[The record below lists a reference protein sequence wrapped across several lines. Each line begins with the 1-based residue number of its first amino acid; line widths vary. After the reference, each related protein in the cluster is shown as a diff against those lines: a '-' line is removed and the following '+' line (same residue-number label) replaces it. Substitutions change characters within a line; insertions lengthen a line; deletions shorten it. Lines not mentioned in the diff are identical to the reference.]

1 MHNFTQTTAL
11 VKRVSLC
18 IMLLI
23 FQPVFAESIEANSFV
38 NAQQEQRYRNLIGE
52 IRCPVCQGQSIG
64 GSNAGL
70 AKDLREKVRELI
82 TTQKTDDQIR
92 RYMTDRY
99 GDFVVFKPPVNKNT
113 LLLWYAPFAFLL
125 FGIFFFARSFK
136 RRKNAQPT
144 IIDTSKAKDLLKDT
158 S

>member
-1 MHNFTQTTAL
+1 MQNFTQTTAL
-11 VKRVSLC
+11 FKRVGLC

-23 FQPVFAESIEANSFV
+23 FQPVFAESIEAKNFTNV
-38 NAQQEQRYRNLIGE
+38 EQEQRYRSLIDE

-82 TTQKTDDQIR
+82 ISKQTDDGIR

-99 GDFVVFKPPVNKNT
+99 GAFVVFKPPVNRNT
-113 LLLWYAPFAFLL
+113 YLLWYAPFVFLAL
-125 FGIFFFARSFK
+125 GLFFFIRSLGK
-136 RRKNAQPT
+136 KSVHKPQAV
-144 IIDTSKAKDLLKDT
+144 DTKKAKDLLK
-158 S
+158 

>member
-1 MHNFTQTTAL
+1 MQNFTQTMAL
-11 VKRVSLC
+11 FKRVGLC
-18 IMLLI
+18 IILLT
-23 FQPVFAESIEANSFV
+23 FQPVFAESIEAKSFV
-38 NAQQEQRYRNLIGE
+38 NVDQEQRYRSLIDE

-70 AKDLREKVRELI
+70 AKDLREKVQELI
-82 TTQKTDDQIR
+82 VDQQNDDQIR

-125 FGIFFFARSFK
+125 MGVLFFARSFK
-136 RRKNAQPT
+136 NRKSAKPAT
-144 IIDTSKAKDLLKDT
+144 IDTSKAKDLLK
-158 S
+158 